1 MTNLH
6 DARLEAA
13 AKIIRRASFG
23 EQSDPDEFW
32 SDCHESER
40 ERWRVAAR
48 RTLAAADAVVTVDGL
63 QERIEDTLAYYQCR
77 ETNPKA
83 DHPYMGYHAFSEEQR
98 EWLRSKKSEAAAE
111 IVRIIESFRRTDRSI
126 IARQGRYIEGLE
138 NVDRSPDAVVTVEM
152 IAEVIG
158 KSRTTSIRG
167 DDGYKSVV
175 MESNETIA
183 RAVLALIRGET
194 ETSE

>member
-13 AKIIRRASFG
+13 VDAAWVKSMRFRG
-23 EQSDPDEFW
+23 VGGQTEFAPPW
-32 SDCHESER
+32 EFQE
-40 ERWRVAAR
+40 VV
-48 RTLAAADAVVTVDGL
+48 RTALAAADAVVTVDGL

-138 NVDRSPDAVVTVEM
+138 NVDRSPDAVVTVET

-158 KSRTTSIRG
+158 KSRTTSTRG

>member
-1 MTNLH
+1 
-6 DARLEAA
+6 
-13 AKIIRRASFG
+13 
-23 EQSDPDEFW
+23 
-32 SDCHESER
+32 
-40 ERWRVAAR
+40 
-48 RTLAAADAVVTVDGL
+48 
-63 QERIEDTLAYYQCR
+63 
-77 ETNPKA
+77 
-83 DHPYMGYHAFSEEQR
+83 
-98 EWLRSKKSEAAAE
+98 
-111 IVRIIESFRRTDRSI
+111 
-126 IARQGRYIEGLE
+126 
-138 NVDRSPDAVVTVEM
+138 VVTVET

>member
-6 DARLEAA
+6 DARVEAA

-48 RTLAAADAVVTVDGL
+48 RA
-63 QERIEDTLAYYQCR
+63 
-77 ETNPKA
+77 
-83 DHPYMGYHAFSEEQR
+83 
-98 EWLRSKKSEAAAE
+98 
-111 IVRIIESFRRTDRSI
+111 
-126 IARQGRYIEGLE
+126 IA
-138 NVDRSPDAVVTVEM
+138 SADAVVTVEM
-152 IAEVIG
+152 IADEIAGHPIG
-158 KSRTTSIRG
+158 SGYYQTTVDTAEAR
-167 DDGYKSVV
+167 
-175 MESNETIA
+175 EIA
-183 RAVLALIRGET
+183 SAIIDLIRGET